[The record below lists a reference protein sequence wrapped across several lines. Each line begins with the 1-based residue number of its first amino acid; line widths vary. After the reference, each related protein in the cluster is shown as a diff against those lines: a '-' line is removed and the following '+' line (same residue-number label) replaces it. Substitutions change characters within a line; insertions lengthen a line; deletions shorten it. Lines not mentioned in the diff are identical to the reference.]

1 MERVESRVPP
11 SAHTATRYGVMSA
24 VAARWSAS
32 NLASTSA
39 VGMRRD
45 EYSRP
50 GAAVRGTRGKRM
62 GRGRSDT
69 AASVNRVTEAD
80 VADGEVDSSSMDL
93 GRAWDATVTLAPDI
107 KSNIP
112 FLGSSRRGSGVVVSL
127 DGTGS
132 SQSRIIL
139 TAAHVACLA
148 GSRNAIRVRRPG
160 ATDDGDGAVAKV
172 VGVHPRLDLAILAFA
187 PVDRAEDKSNSS
199 AIQSDERAWLPMAT
213 SPVRDGDVVA
223 ALGYPMG
230 WSGAIKNI
238 ANIARRGQTRAG
250 TWGEVLA
257 TYAPTND
264 SNDSDAVAVTHVLH
278 TSTVASGESGG
289 PLVNGKME
297 VCGVHS
303 FGDAF
308 QGGERD
314 VAVAVSNA
322 AIVRWCSGLTGVM
335 NAGSELEAC
344 SLKPVGCGAYETSMV
359 NAMIVESSDP
369 ALAAMCPELTRTQR
383 MSWIM

>member
-1 MERVESRVPP
+1 
-11 SAHTATRYGVMSA
+11 
-24 VAARWSAS
+24 
-32 NLASTSA
+32 
-39 VGMRRD
+39 
-45 EYSRP
+45 
-50 GAAVRGTRGKRM
+50 
-62 GRGRSDT
+62 
-69 AASVNRVTEAD
+69 
-80 VADGEVDSSSMDL
+80 MDL

-127 DGTGS
+127 DGTGAP
-132 SQSRIIL
+132 QSRIIL

-148 GSRNAIRVRRPG
+148 GSRNRIRVRRPG
-160 ATDDGDGAVAKV
+160 ATDDGDGAIAKV
-172 VGVHPRLDLAILAFA
+172 VGVHPRLDLAVLAFA
-187 PVDRAEDKSNSS
+187 AGDRAEDGSNS
-199 AIQSDERAWLPMAT
+199 IQYDERGWLPMAT

-238 ANIARRGQTRAG
+238 ASIARRGQTRAG

-264 SNDSDAVAVTHVLH
+264 DSDSDADAVTHVLH

-297 VCGVHS
+297 ICGVHS

-322 AIVRWCSGLTGVM
+322 AIVRLCSGLTGVTG
-335 NAGSELEAC
+335 AGSELEAC

>member
-1 MERVESRVPP
+1 M
-11 SAHTATRYGVMSA
+11 
-24 VAARWSAS
+24 
-32 NLASTSA
+32 
-39 VGMRRD
+39 
-45 EYSRP
+45 
-50 GAAVRGTRGKRM
+50 
-62 GRGRSDT
+62 
-69 AASVNRVTEAD
+69 
-80 VADGEVDSSSMDL
+80 DSSSMDL

-187 PVDRAEDKSNSS
+187 AGGDEAEDGSNSG

-257 TYAPTND
+257 TYAPMND

-322 AIVRWCSGLTGVM
+322 AIVRWCSGLNGE
-335 NAGSELEAC
+335 SELEAC

>member
-1 MERVESRVPP
+1 
-11 SAHTATRYGVMSA
+11 
-24 VAARWSAS
+24 
-32 NLASTSA
+32 
-39 VGMRRD
+39 
-45 EYSRP
+45 
-50 GAAVRGTRGKRM
+50 M
-62 GRGRSDT
+62 GRWRSDT

-107 KSNIP
+107 KSRIP
-112 FLGSSRRGSGVVVSL
+112 FLSSSRRGSGVVVSL

-297 VCGVHS
+297 ACGVHS

>member
-1 MERVESRVPP
+1 
-11 SAHTATRYGVMSA
+11 
-24 VAARWSAS
+24 
-32 NLASTSA
+32 
-39 VGMRRD
+39 
-45 EYSRP
+45 
-50 GAAVRGTRGKRM
+50 
-62 GRGRSDT
+62 
-69 AASVNRVTEAD
+69 
-80 VADGEVDSSSMDL
+80 MDL

-172 VGVHPRLDLAILAFA
+172 VGVHPRLDLAVLAFA
-187 PVDRAEDKSNSS
+187 ALDRAEDGSNYS

-257 TYAPTND
+257 TYAPMSD
-264 SNDSDAVAVTHVLH
+264 DSDPESDADAITHVLH

-314 VAVAVSNA
+314 VAVAVSSSM
-322 AIVRWCSGLTGVM
+322 IVRLCSGLTGVTG
-335 NAGSELEAC
+335 AGSELEAC
-344 SLKPVGCGAYETSMV
+344 SLKPVDCGAYETSMV

>member
-1 MERVESRVPP
+1 M
-11 SAHTATRYGVMSA
+11 
-24 VAARWSAS
+24 
-32 NLASTSA
+32 
-39 VGMRRD
+39 
-45 EYSRP
+45 
-50 GAAVRGTRGKRM
+50 
-62 GRGRSDT
+62 
-69 AASVNRVTEAD
+69 
-80 VADGEVDSSSMDL
+80 DSSSMDL

-172 VGVHPRLDLAILAFA
+172 VGVHPRLDLAVLAFA
-187 PVDRAEDKSNSS
+187 ALDRAEDGSNYS

-238 ANIARRGQTRAG
+238 SSIARRGQTRAD

-264 SNDSDAVAVTHVLH
+264 DSYSDSDSDSDAVTHVLH

-322 AIVRWCSGLTGVM
+322 AIVRWCSGLIGV
-335 NAGSELEAC
+335 NGLGSELEAC
-344 SLKPVGCGAYETSMV
+344 SLKPVGRGAYETSMV

>member
-1 MERVESRVPP
+1 
-11 SAHTATRYGVMSA
+11 
-24 VAARWSAS
+24 
-32 NLASTSA
+32 
-39 VGMRRD
+39 
-45 EYSRP
+45 
-50 GAAVRGTRGKRM
+50 
-62 GRGRSDT
+62 
-69 AASVNRVTEAD
+69 
-80 VADGEVDSSSMDL
+80 MDL

-132 SQSRIIL
+132 SQSRVIL

-172 VGVHPRLDLAILAFA
+172 VGVHPRLDLAVLAFA
-187 PVDRAEDKSNSS
+187 AESGQAEDGSNSS
-199 AIQSDERAWLPMAT
+199 ATSIRSDERAWLPMAT

-230 WSGAIKNI
+230 WSGVIKSI
-238 ANIARRGQTRAG
+238 SSIARRGQTRTD

-257 TYAPTND
+257 TYAPTTD
-264 SNDSDAVAVTHVLH
+264 DSDSDSDSDTDMVTHVLH

-322 AIVRWCSGLTGVM
+322 AIVRLCSGLTGVNM
-335 NAGSELEAC
+335 GSELEAC

>member
-1 MERVESRVPP
+1 MV
-11 SAHTATRYGVMSA
+11 
-24 VAARWSAS
+24 RW
-32 NLASTSA
+32 
-39 VGMRRD
+39 
-45 EYSRP
+45 
-50 GAAVRGTRGKRM
+50 
-62 GRGRSDT
+62 RSDT
-69 AASVNRVTEAD
+69 AASVNRVAEAD

-160 ATDDGDGAVAKV
+160 ATDDDDGAVAKV
-172 VGVHPRLDLAILAFA
+172 VGVHPRLDLAVLAFA
-187 PVDRAEDKSNSS
+187 AGGDEDEDGSNSG
-199 AIQSDERAWLPMAT
+199 AIQSHKHAWLPMAT
-213 SPVRDGDVVA
+213 SPVSNGDVVA

-238 ANIARRGQTRAG
+238 SNIARRGQTRAG

-264 SNDSDAVAVTHVLH
+264 DSDPDSDTDMVTHVLH

-314 VAVAVSNA
+314 VAVAVSNS
-322 AIVRWCSGLTGVM
+322 IVVNGCLGLTGM
-335 NAGSELEAC
+335 NGAGSELEAC

>member
-1 MERVESRVPP
+1 
-11 SAHTATRYGVMSA
+11 MSA
-24 VAARWSAS
+24 VAARWTAS

-80 VADGEVDSSSMDL
+80 VTSPTMDSSSMDL

-172 VGVHPRLDLAILAFA
+172 VGMHPRLDLAVLAFA
-187 PVDRAEDKSNSS
+187 AGGDQAEDGSNYS

-213 SPVRDGDVVA
+213 SPVRDGDAVA

-238 ANIARRGQTRAG
+238 SNIARRGQTRAG

-322 AIVRWCSGLTGVM
+322 AIVRWCSGLNGE
-335 NAGSELEAC
+335 SELEAC

>member
-1 MERVESRVPP
+1 
-11 SAHTATRYGVMSA
+11 
-24 VAARWSAS
+24 
-32 NLASTSA
+32 
-39 VGMRRD
+39 
-45 EYSRP
+45 
-50 GAAVRGTRGKRM
+50 M
-62 GRGRSDT
+62 GRWRSDT

-80 VADGEVDSSSMDL
+80 VTSPTMDSSSMDL

-172 VGVHPRLDLAILAFA
+172 VGVHPRLDLAVLAFA
-187 PVDRAEDKSNSS
+187 PVDRAEDKSNYS

-238 ANIARRGQTRAG
+238 ASIARRGQTRAG

-257 TYAPTND
+257 TYAPTTD
-264 SNDSDAVAVTHVLH
+264 GSDSDSDSVAVTHVLH

-297 VCGVHS
+297 ICGVHS

-322 AIVRWCSGLTGVM
+322 AIVRWCSGLNGV
-335 NAGSELEAC
+335 GSEFEAC

>member
-1 MERVESRVPP
+1 MITVSIRHVAASRNDGTSGEPGPSLRAHRV
-11 SAHTATRYGVMSA
+11 ATRGVMSA

-45 EYSRP
+45 EHSRP

-80 VADGEVDSSSMDL
+80 VTSPTVDSSSMDL

-127 DGTGS
+127 DGTGAP
-132 SQSRIIL
+132 QSRIIL

-160 ATDDGDGAVAKV
+160 ATDDGDGAVAKA
-172 VGVHPRLDLAILAFA
+172 RTA
-187 PVDRAEDKSNSS
+187 KSNYS

-257 TYAPTND
+257 TYAPTTD
-264 SNDSDAVAVTHVLH
+264 DSDSDTETVTHVLH

-322 AIVRWCSGLTGVM
+322 AIVRWCSGLNGE
-335 NAGSELEAC
+335 SELEAC

>member
-1 MERVESRVPP
+1 ME
-11 SAHTATRYGVMSA
+11 
-24 VAARWSAS
+24 
-32 NLASTSA
+32 
-39 VGMRRD
+39 
-45 EYSRP
+45 
-50 GAAVRGTRGKRM
+50 
-62 GRGRSDT
+62 
-69 AASVNRVTEAD
+69 
-80 VADGEVDSSSMDL
+80 L

-172 VGVHPRLDLAILAFA
+172 VGVHPRLDLAVLAFA
-187 PVDRAEDKSNSS
+187 AGDQGEDGSRNSV
-199 AIQSDERAWLPMAT
+199 QSDERAWLPMAT

-238 ANIARRGQTRAG
+238 SSIARRGQTRAG

-257 TYAPTND
+257 TYAPMND
-264 SNDSDAVAVTHVLH
+264 DSDSDTETVTHVLH

-314 VAVAVSNA
+314 VAVAVSSSMIA
-322 AIVRWCSGLTGVM
+322 RLCSGLTGGV
-335 NAGSELEAC
+335 NGAGSELEAC

-359 NAMIVESSDP
+359 NAMIMESSDP

>member
-1 MERVESRVPP
+1 
-11 SAHTATRYGVMSA
+11 
-24 VAARWSAS
+24 
-32 NLASTSA
+32 
-39 VGMRRD
+39 
-45 EYSRP
+45 
-50 GAAVRGTRGKRM
+50 VRGTRYERM
-62 GRGRSDT
+62 VRWRSDT
-69 AASVNRVTEAD
+69 AASVNRVAEAD

-187 PVDRAEDKSNSS
+187 AGGDEAEDGSNSG

-314 VAVAVSNA
+314 VAVAVSNS
-322 AIVRWCSGLTGVM
+322 IVVNGCLGLTGM
-335 NAGSELEAC
+335 NGAGSELEAC
-344 SLKPVGCGAYETSMV
+344 SLKPVGRGAYETSMV

>member
-1 MERVESRVPP
+1 M
-11 SAHTATRYGVMSA
+11 
-24 VAARWSAS
+24 
-32 NLASTSA
+32 
-39 VGMRRD
+39 
-45 EYSRP
+45 
-50 GAAVRGTRGKRM
+50 
-62 GRGRSDT
+62 
-69 AASVNRVTEAD
+69 
-80 VADGEVDSSSMDL
+80 DSSSMDL

-160 ATDDGDGAVAKV
+160 ATDGDSDGAVAKV
-172 VGVHPRLDLAILAFA
+172 VGVHPRLDLAVLAFA
-187 PVDRAEDKSNSS
+187 AGGDEGEDGSNYS

-238 ANIARRGQTRAG
+238 SNIARRGQTRAG

-264 SNDSDAVAVTHVLH
+264 DSDSDSDAVTHVLH

-314 VAVAVSNA
+314 VAVAVSSSM
-322 AIVRWCSGLTGVM
+322 IVRLCSGLTGVTG
-335 NAGSELEAC
+335 AGSELEAC

>member
-1 MERVESRVPP
+1 M
-11 SAHTATRYGVMSA
+11 
-24 VAARWSAS
+24 
-32 NLASTSA
+32 
-39 VGMRRD
+39 
-45 EYSRP
+45 
-50 GAAVRGTRGKRM
+50 
-62 GRGRSDT
+62 
-69 AASVNRVTEAD
+69 
-80 VADGEVDSSSMDL
+80 
-93 GRAWDATVTLAPDI
+93 TLAPDI

-172 VGVHPRLDLAILAFA
+172 VGVHPRLDLAVLAFA
-187 PVDRAEDKSNSS
+187 ALDRAEDGSNYS

-238 ANIARRGQTRAG
+238 SSIARRGQTRAG
-250 TWGEVLA
+250 TRTDTTWGEVLA

-264 SNDSDAVAVTHVLH
+264 SNSDTDSDAVTHVLH

-322 AIVRWCSGLTGVM
+322 AIVRWCSGLNGE
-335 NAGSELEAC
+335 SELEAC